1 MRGASFF
8 VVVAVAAGACGV
20 GGPARVIGTE
30 RLRADLTD
38 AVVEDYG
45 VEALDIRCP
54 DEVEA
59 AEGRSFTC
67 DVSVNKGSL
76 TYAVTQTDADGSLSF
91 SATDAV
97 VHADAPLD
105 PIVAHYNDQV
115 GKNVDVF
122 CGQGEIEVW
131 VVAPGESFVCRVVD
145 RQGVTDGAVVTVTDL
160 QGEFTFEIRP
170 GDVSGAEY

>member
-1 MRGASFF
+1 MRGISF
-8 VVVAVAAGACGV
+8 VVLAVIATSACGL
-20 GGPARVIGTE
+20 GGSARVIGTE

-45 VEALDIRCP
+45 VEALDISCP
-54 DEVEA
+54 EEVEA

-145 RQGVTDGAVVTVTDL
+145 RQGVTDGAVVTVSDL